1 MAPIP
6 HTPKVVVYHQTHH
19 TRDGQRPIS
28 ILPLLGHDDGAG
40 SGQPSATHIIVAAVH
55 VNDPDS
61 HKTGGPPPLT
71 LNDHAPDHPRFEV
84 LWSEVAAAQ
93 ARGVRVLALLGG
105 AAKGS
110 FERLDISRVA
120 SQAVFER
127 HYAPLYSLLR
137 QRRFDG
143 VDLDVEEIMSLTGI
157 VYLIDR
163 LRADFGPA
171 FLLTMAPV
179 AAALLRPYDPRC
191 NLSGFSYADLERQRG
206 HEIAWYH
213 AQFYCGWGDASQPNM
228 YASMVGLGPAGS
240 ALGGTGGPGGLMP
253 PISGAPIVWPAH
265 RVVMGLVTNPAN
277 GPGFVSLDTSAE
289 VMMQLQAA
297 TSAASV
303 AFPAVPGMHGGPFG
317 GVSGWEYFNSLPGGE
332 KRPWEWAE
340 LMSAILGTRVEADG
354 LAGNLQ
360 RDPAKATAIAPV
372 ASASAST
379 SASFSA
385 TSSAATATAATA
397 TATTEAT
404 ATAASTNKSEADPDK
419 SGGPEA
425 AVPEPFEYTT
435 DSEDA

>member
-6 HTPKVVVYHQTHH
+6 QTAKVVVYHQTHH

-28 ILPLLGHDDGAG
+28 ILPLLGRDDGG
-40 SGQPSATHIIVAAVH
+40 SSGRPSATHIIVAAVH
-55 VNDPDS
+55 VNDLDS

-84 LWSEVAAAQ
+84 LWSEIAAAQ

-110 FERLDISRVA
+110 YERLDISRVA

-143 VDLDVEEIMSLTGI
+143 VDLDVEEDMSLTGI

-213 AQFYCGWGDASQPNM
+213 AQFYCGWGDASQPHM
-228 YASMVGLGPAGS
+228 YATMVGLGPPGS
-240 ALGGTGGPGGLMP
+240 ALGGTGGPGGLAHQLP
-253 PISGAPIVWPAH
+253 DAGLIVWPAH

-297 TSAASV
+297 TLAASV
-303 AFPAVPGMHGGPFG
+303 AFPAVPGVRGGAFA
-317 GVSGWEYFNSLPGGE
+317 GVSGWEYFNSMPGGE
-332 KRPWEWAE
+332 ERPWEWAE
-340 LMSAILGTRVEADG
+340 WMSAILGTRVEADG

-360 RDPAKATAIAPV
+360 TEPATAPVPVTVTAIATSAAATSAAAP
-372 ASASAST
+372 ASARKA
-379 SASFSA
+379 
-385 TSSAATATAATA
+385 
-397 TATTEAT
+397 
-404 ATAASTNKSEADPDK
+404 EADPDNEV
-419 SGGPEA
+419 GPD
-425 AVPEPFEYTT
+425 VPVPTPFEYAT
-435 DSEDA
+435 DSDEA

>member
-28 ILPLLGHDDGAG
+28 ILPLLGRDDGAG
-40 SGQPSATHIIVAAVH
+40 SGRPSATHIVVAAVH

-61 HKTGGPPPLT
+61 HKSGAPPPLT
-71 LNDHAPDHPRFEV
+71 LNDHAPDHPRFDV

-110 FERLDISRVA
+110 YERLDISRVA

-143 VDLDVEEIMSLTGI
+143 VDLDVEEPMSLTGV

-163 LRADFGPA
+163 LRADFGPS

-179 AAALLRPYDPRC
+179 AAALLRPHDPRC

-213 AQFYCGWGDASQPNM
+213 AQFYCGWGDAGQPHM
-228 YASMVGLGPAGS
+228 YAAMVGLGPGGS

-253 PISGAPIVWPAH
+253 QIPSASFVWPAH

-297 TSAASV
+297 TSAAAV
-303 AFPAVPGMHGGPFG
+303 AFPAVPGMRGGPFA

-332 KRPWEWAE
+332 ERPWEWAE
-340 LMSAILGTRVEADG
+340 WMSAILGARVEADG

-360 RDPAKATAIAPV
+360 TEPATAA
-372 ASASAST
+372 ASAI
-379 SASFSA
+379 SA
-385 TSSAATATAATA
+385 TSAAKTAATA
-397 TATTEAT
+397 AATL
-404 ATAASTNKSEADPDK
+404 ASANEPEADPDK
-419 SGGPEA
+419 AGGPD
-425 AVPEPFEYTT
+425 VPVPAPFEYTT

>member
-28 ILPLLGHDDGAG
+28 ILPLIGRDDGAG
-40 SGQPSATHIIVAAVH
+40 SGRPSATHIIVAAVH
-55 VNDPDS
+55 VNDTDS

-71 LNDHAPDHPRFEV
+71 LNDHAPDHPRFDV

-93 ARGVRVLALLGG
+93 ARGVLVLALLGG

-110 FERLDISRVA
+110 YERLDISRVA

-143 VDLDVEEIMSLTGI
+143 VDLDVEEPMSLTGI

-163 LRADFGPA
+163 LRADFGPS

-213 AQFYCGWGDASQPNM
+213 AQFYCGWGDAGQPHM
-228 YASMVGLGPAGS
+228 YAAMVGLGPAGS
-240 ALGGTGGPGGLMP
+240 ALGGTGGPGGLVP
-253 PISGAPIVWPAH
+253 HIPGAPIVWPAH

-303 AFPAVPGMHGGPFG
+303 AFPAVPGMRGGPFA

-332 KRPWEWAE
+332 ERPWEWAE
-340 LMSAILGTRVEADG
+340 WMSAILGTCVEADG
-354 LAGNLQ
+354 QAGNLQ
-360 RDPAKATAIAPV
+360 TETTATAIATDT
-372 ASASAST
+372 SAST
-379 SASFSA
+379 AASSTA
-385 TSSAATATAATA
+385 TATATAVATAATA
-397 TATTEAT
+397 TATAV
-404 ATAASTNKSEADPDK
+404 ASAANAPASAEQSEVDPDK
-419 SGGPEA
+419 DGQPD
-425 AVPEPFEYTT
+425 VPVPAPFEYTT